1 MSSGYVPILKPV
13 FWAFVLTLCSVELAS
28 AATNNC
34 AALAALPGVLEV
46 DQGLQQDIRSS
57 VAITRL
63 AVGDPKIADVFANG
77 NDGFLLTGVAPG
89 TTSLM
94 VWTACSA
101 TPRQSMVFVRGR
113 ATAAMTEKVMV
124 AGGEVLPSQV
134 QTDIRFVEVNRTKL
148 KEASTSIFGK
158 GSNNFLFG
166 SPGTVP
172 ALGVTPG
179 IVPSVTDATPGNVGR
194 IYRANTV
201 IPLNNDTFNIVWGG
215 GSSKVLGMLNAME
228 SSGFAYTLARPS
240 LVALNGQSA
249 SFLAGGEFPVPV
261 PNGEGNGISIEYK
274 EFGVR
279 LTVTPTVVGRDRILL
294 KVAPEVSELDYSAGV
309 TIAGTTVPA
318 LNVRRTDTSIS
329 LADGESFVISGLIR
343 TRNSSSV
350 DKFPGLGD
358 IPVLGAL
365 FRNSTIDRE
374 ESELLMIV
382 TPHLVQPLAVNAQLP
397 ALPGE
402 QLHNY
407 DPSFLRMYFLENGNF
422 DKRSGLSQ

>member
-1 MSSGYVPILKPV
+1 MSSGYVPVLKPAV
-13 FWAFVLTLCSVELAS
+13 WALFFAVGYPGIAV
-28 AATNNC
+28 AAANNC
-34 AALAALPGVLEV
+34 AALTAMPAVVEV
-46 DQGLQQDIRSS
+46 DQGLQQNIQSP

-63 AVGDPKIADVFANG
+63 AVGDPKIADVFASG
-77 NDGFLLTGVAPG
+77 NESFLLTGVGPG
-89 TTSLM
+89 ATSLM
-94 VWTACSA
+94 VWTACSPA
-101 TPRQSMVFVRGR
+101 PRQSMVFVRGR
-113 ATAAMTEKVMV
+113 ATAALTQVPGLPSAEPP
-124 AGGEVLPSQV
+124 LPSQV
-134 QTDIRFVEVNRTKL
+134 QTDIRFVEVSRTKL

-166 SPGTVP
+166 APGTVP
-172 ALGVTPG
+172 GTTVTPG
-179 IVPSVTDATPGNVGR
+179 TVGATRPN
-194 IYRANTV
+194 

-279 LTVTPTVVGRDRILL
+279 LTLTPTVVGRDRILL

-329 LADGESFVISGLIR
+329 LADGESFVVSGLISS
-343 TRNSSSV
+343 RNISSV

-365 FRNSTIDRE
+365 FRNSSIDRE
-374 ESELLMIV
+374 ERELLMIV
-382 TPHLVQPLAVNAQLP
+382 TPHLVQPLAANAQLP

-402 QLHNY
+402 QLRNY
-407 DPSFLRMYFLENGNF
+407 DPNFFRMYFFENGNF
-422 DKRSGLSQ
+422 DSRSGLSQ

>member
-1 MSSGYVPILKPV
+1 MSSGYVPILKPF
-13 FWAFVLTLCSVELAS
+13 FWALVLTMGGIEFAS
-28 AATNNC
+28 AAANNC

-57 VAITRL
+57 VAITRV
-63 AVGDPKIADVFANG
+63 AIGDPKIADVLVNG
-77 NDGFLLTGVAPG
+77 NDGLLLTGVGPG

-94 VWTACSA
+94 IWTACS
-101 TPRQSMVFVRGR
+101 TSPRQSMVFVRGR
-113 ATAAMTEKVMV
+113 ATAAMTDKVV
-124 AGGEVLPSQV
+124 LAGGDVLPSQV
-134 QTDIRFVEVNRTKL
+134 QTDIRFVEVNRSKL

-166 SPGTVP
+166 APGTVP
-172 ALGVTPG
+172 GVTVTPG
-179 IVPSVTDATPGNVGR
+179 TVSGTRPS
-194 IYRANTV
+194 

-343 TRNSSSV
+343 TRNSSGV

-365 FRNSTIDRE
+365 FRNSTINRE

-402 QLHNY
+402 QLRNY